1 VLAAGSRFQHAL
13 GVSVPE
19 TDAGSSRLAA
29 LRASARGWHG
39 VQLAVIG
46 FIGLCGVLQGGRP
59 DNPMWLQVL
68 AGVLALAALVL
79 ACVATFLVALVA
91 WPLYGGRDP
100 TVTDDAAEL
109 ERDGRR
115 IRRGLVLTFSAV
127 AVLAL
132 GTATGWWPQ
141 DEGGGGGDELVA
153 VQDTNGERWCGA
165 LMEASPGGLG
175 VSVDGE
181 PVVVSLRDLVAVGPV
196 DSC

>member
-1 VLAAGSRFQHAL
+1 MDTGQ
-13 GVSVPE
+13 
-19 TDAGSSRLAA
+19 TKLAA

-59 DNPMWLQVL
+59 DNPMWLQVF

-91 WPLYGGRDP
+91 WPLYGGREP
-100 TVTDDAAEL
+100 PVTDEAAEL
-109 ERDGRR
+109 ERAGRR
-115 IRRGLVLTFSAV
+115 VKLGLVLTFA
-127 AVLAL
+127 ALAALAL
-132 GTATGWWPQ
+132 GTASGWWPQ
-141 DEGGGGGDELVA
+141 DEGDGGGGELVA
-153 VQDTNGERWCGA
+153 VQDANGDRWCGA
-165 LMEASPGGLG
+165 LTEASPGSVG

-181 PVVVSLRDLVAVGPV
+181 PVVVALRDVVAVGPV